1 MPPFQPRITPSDATP
16 LSEFQRGVKD
26 CIPLL
31 LGVIPLA
38 LVLGATAA
46 QKDFSLLEVP
56 LLTGLNFAGGSEFAV
71 LEAWTDPPHLLTL
84 IFITFLINSR
94 YILLGAS
101 LVPYLRHHP
110 NRKVFPAL
118 FFMVDESWALSL
130 TDAQRRLAQ
139 FGYRYAFS
147 LPYYAGLCIV
157 LYLAWVGF
165 TTLGALLGPVLG
177 DINRFGFD
185 MAFPAIMLVLLKGM
199 WKGFTEARPWL
210 ISFIC
215 AALAYSYLPGN
226 WYVLIGALAGITSAF
241 WLIQKDEA

>member
-84 IFITFLINSR
+84 IFITFLINSS

-101 LVPYLRHHP
+101 LV
-110 NRKVFPAL
+110 
-118 FFMVDESWALSL
+118 
-130 TDAQRRLAQ
+130 
-139 FGYRYAFS
+139 
-147 LPYYAGLCIV
+147 PYYAGLCIV

-165 TTLGALLGPVLG
+165 TTLGALVGPVLG
-177 DINRFGFD
+177 DIHYFGFD

-210 ISFIC
+210 ISLIF
-215 AALAYSYLPGN
+215 AALTYSYLPGN
-226 WYVLIGALAGITSAF
+226 WYVLIGALAGIAAAF
-241 WLIQKDEA
+241 WLIQEDEA